1 MHSINMTSLHFNYPV
16 YVKIYLLHT
25 ASTNMT
31 IRILSVGIIGESELY
46 FNLFQYIAKVFK
58 EKCFPYKIGLSTEP
72 LKGELAMEDHL
83 FYMLDRLCINQNI
96 TIYFFPSMSNMF
108 TMTEPDCFFL

>member
-1 MHSINMTSLHFNYPV
+1 MNRNYILTFFN
-16 YVKIYLLHT
+16 I
-25 ASTNMT
+25 
-31 IRILSVGIIGESELY
+31 
-46 FNLFQYIAKVFK
+46 FAKVFK

-83 FYMLDRLCINQNI
+83 FYMLDRLCIKQNL